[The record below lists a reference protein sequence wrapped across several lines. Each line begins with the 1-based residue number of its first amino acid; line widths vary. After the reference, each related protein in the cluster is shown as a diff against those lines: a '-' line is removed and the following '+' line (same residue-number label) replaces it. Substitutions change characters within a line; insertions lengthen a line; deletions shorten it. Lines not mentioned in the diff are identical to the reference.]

1 MCAFTVDLIDFEKL
15 SETQKKGLLKNLLK
29 KKKTLETQLVDA
41 KRSLKGVNQALKKIE
56 KKSKRRG

>member
-15 SETQKKGLLKNLLK
+15 SEAQKKGLLKNLQK

-41 KRSLKGVNQALKKIE
+41 NKSLKGVNMALKKIE
-56 KKSKRRG
+56 KKSKRR

>member
-15 SETQKKGLLKNLLK
+15 SEAQKKGLLKNLQK
-29 KKKTLETQLVDA
+29 KKKALETQLEDA
-41 KRSLKGVNQALKKIE
+41 NKSLKGVNLALKKIE

>member
-15 SETQKKGLLKNLLK
+15 SEAQKKGLLKNLLK
-29 KKKTLETQLVDA
+29 KKKTLETQLADA
-41 KRSLKGVNQALKKIE
+41 NKSLKGVNTALKKIE

>member
-15 SETQKKGLLKNLLK
+15 SEAQKKGLLKNLQK
-29 KKKTLETQLVDA
+29 KKKTLETQLEDA
-41 KRSLKGVNQALKKIE
+41 NKSLKGVNLALKKIE